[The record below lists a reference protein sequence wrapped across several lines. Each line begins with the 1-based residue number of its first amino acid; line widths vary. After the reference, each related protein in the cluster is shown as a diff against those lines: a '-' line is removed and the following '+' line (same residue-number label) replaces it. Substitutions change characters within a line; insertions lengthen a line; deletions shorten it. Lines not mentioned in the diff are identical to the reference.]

1 MKQYGEEL
9 LVQLSQAEE
18 QQLALQTS
26 IVYEKS
32 NAQAKSSDGGAS
44 DLSSGQELQAL
55 RATVANEMEL
65 LENWRS
71 ELYAWKVEIEE
82 EQQTA
87 NDDYARRK
95 AGFDQ
100 EKGSGNRGFKN
111 EREHCAIRRITLR
124 QK

>member
-55 RATVANEMEL
+55 RATGDEMEL
-65 LENWRS
+65 LENWLS
-71 ELYAWKVEIEE
+71 ELYVE
-82 EQQTA
+82 
-87 NDDYARRK
+87 
-95 AGFDQ
+95 
-100 EKGSGNRGFKN
+100 S
-111 EREHCAIRRITLR
+111 
-124 QK
+124 